1 MVESSN
7 ESLTKSTAVADE
19 FSSVILIVE
28 LFKKLARAR
37 LTEYLSYSKF
47 NLRLAV
53 VEHHGAVRQTGLL
66 DPEQGL
72 LLHDSALQPLGF
84 WLLNLFS
91 VGAF

>member
-28 LFKKLARAR
+28 LFKKLTP

>member
-28 LFKKLARAR
+28 LFKKLAP
-37 LTEYLSYSKF
+37 LTEYMSYSKF
-47 NLRLAV
+47 NSRLAV

-66 DPEQGL
+66 DPQQGL
-72 LLHDSALQPLGF
+72 LLHDSAL
-84 WLLNLFS
+84 
-91 VGAF
+91 